1 MIPRQIIIDLV
12 EGDTRPPL
20 RVRFSGLNL
29 PTYASVKMNLARPG
43 GLPRVSRTVTPSATD
58 NEAGTVTWQAGD
70 LVRGR
75 SWAEFEFTETTGGHF
90 TLPQRFAIII
100 DVRGDLG

>member
-12 EGDTRPPL
+12 EGDTSPPL

-29 PTYASVKMNLARPG
+29 TQYSRIDFHMRRPNGSRITRSAVVDALDLELCSV
-43 GLPRVSRTVTPSATD
+43 S
-58 NEAGTVTWQAGD
+58 WQAGD

-75 SWAEFEFTETTGGHF
+75 TLAEFEFFPLTGGRF
-90 TLPQRFAIII
+90 TLPQGLPIYL
-100 DVRGDLG
+100 DVRGDLK